1 MILSVCL
8 KSGMAEKSLKMEKDL
23 KKDIFL
29 LIDGSAIVHR
39 AYHAM
44 PFFSKKDGTP
54 TGAIYGFFSMLL
66 KVMHQLEPKKIAV
79 AFDRPKPTFRQQLY
93 VGYQAQRPKME
104 GELSDQFK
112 AIIDILQ
119 EAHIATY
126 AVDGYEAD
134 DIIGTISERANKEG
148 EFTYIVTGDRD
159 MLQLVDEDT
168 KVLMPI
174 KGISEVSIMDTGK
187 VREKY
192 GINPP
197 QIVEMKALMGDAS
210 DNYPGVPGVGPK
222 TATTLINDYKTI
234 DGIYEHI
241 DEIKEKNPKLAQKLI
256 DGHDNCRIS
265 HQLAKIVTDV
275 PLVFEFSECQV
286 DEIDLE
292 MFKKE
297 LMKYEFHTLPKIVD
311 EIFDKDG
318 TFNSDGKGQMKLI

>member
-1 MILSVCL
+1 
-8 KSGMAEKSLKMEKDL
+8 MEQDL

-54 TGAIYGFFSMLL
+54 TGAVYGFFSMLL
-66 KVMHQLEPKKIAV
+66 KVMHQLEPKRIAI
-79 AFDRPKPTFRQQLY
+79 AFDRPKPTFRKQLY

-104 GELSDQFK
+104 SELSSQYQK
-112 AIIDILQ
+112 IIEILQ
-119 EAHIATY
+119 DARIPTY

-134 DIIGTISERANKEG
+134 DVIGTLSTLANEKG
-148 EFTYIVTGDRD
+148 EETYIVTGDRD
-159 MLQLVDEDT
+159 MLQLVDDDT

-174 KGISEVSIMDTGK
+174 KGISEVSIMDTVK

-210 DNYPGVPGVGPK
+210 DNYPGVAGVGPK
-222 TATTLINDYKTI
+222 TAANLINEYQTI
-234 DGIYEHI
+234 ENIYTHI
-241 DEIKEKNPKLAQKLI
+241 DEIALKNPKLGQKLL

-275 PLVFEFSECQV
+275 PFVFDFDASKVENIQIDEFKTALEKEEFHALPKRV
-286 DEIDLE
+286 DEV
-292 MFKKE
+292 FG
-297 LMKYEFHTLPKIVD
+297 
-311 EIFDKDG
+311 KDG
-318 TFNSDGKGQMKLI
+318 KFKSDGKGQMKLL